1 MIWFNPFDRREKFF
15 VLLIAPEKVSA
26 VLFAVTRDRIMS
38 CEKFWPD
45 FDLSSSSRWWP
56 KILPHWNV
64 VVAASPN
71 LAYTAHV
78 SFQLERE
85 HGEKTPLSFPELENL
100 LSRGMNQE
108 FIRYR
113 KIASQALGVSDLDT
127 VLADSRI
134 IDFKIDGHRV
144 HNPITFSP
152 KQLHAAVEITFIHRQ
167 LYESLRNLIRRQNF
181 FFTSSAQAKLTTL
194 QKAYSAPFALAVL
207 ESPHSALFQVVSSDL
222 GNDYRRHDLAWSAKE
237 FLEVF
242 IETWGVNE
250 EIARDLYR
258 LHEKGMLPKS
268 SEAHVAKRF
277 KEISERLDASLK
289 SVSASGTILV
299 TSQEEIPFTSKKF
312 TFQKISLPT
321 LLEKMGFTAVGDN
334 WPVADYERFSYIA
347 PLLDFFSDQGSQ
359 EINRWLRRRLH
370 WLGSMNYN

>member
-26 VLFAVTRDRIMS
+26 LLFAVTKDRIIS

-45 FDLSSSSRWWP
+45 FPLGIQRKWWP

-64 VVAASPN
+64 IVAASPN
-71 LAYTAHV
+71 LAYTANV
-78 SFQLERE
+78 SLRLNRNE
-85 HGEKTPLSFPELENL
+85 GKKTALSFPELENL

-108 FIRYR
+108 FIRFR
-113 KIASQALGVSDLDT
+113 TIASQALGVEDLDT

-144 HNPITFSP
+144 HNPIGFTP
-152 KQLHAAVEITFIHRQ
+152 KQLQAAVEITFIHRG
-167 LYESLRNLIRRQNF
+167 LYESLRSLIRRPNF
-181 FFTSSAQAKLTTL
+181 FFTSLAQAKLTAL
-194 QKAYSAPFALAVL
+194 RKVYDPPFSLVLL
-207 ESPHSALFQVVSSDL
+207 ESTHSALFQATASDI
-222 GNDYRRHDLAWSAKE
+222 GNDDRRRDLAWSAKE

-250 EIARDLYR
+250 EIARDLY
-258 LHEKGMLPKS
+258 LMYEKESLPSDVQK
-268 SEAHVAKRF
+268 EVAKRF
-277 KEISERLDASLK
+277 KKISERLD
-289 SVSASGTILV
+289 SVLRAASASGKILI
-299 TSQEEIPFTSKKF
+299 TSQEDIPLTSREF
-312 TFQKISLPT
+312 PFEKISLP
-321 LLEKMGFTAVGDN
+321 LLMEKMGFS
-334 WPVADYERFSYIA
+334 VAEGEWLVATYERFSYTA
-347 PLLDFFSDQGSQ
+347 PLLDFFSDQGSP